1 MQGFILGGFT
11 WDLTCNKHVGLATP
25 ALPELAPGAA
35 AFLFPFSGLVF
46 AFELL
51 LLYWRTQL
59 LVTHRGEG
67 MVCSVCRGQA
77 SVLEASARGQVA
89 PGPQVLLLR

>member
-11 WDLTCNKHVGLATP
+11 WDLTCNKHVGLATS
-25 ALPELAPGAA
+25 ALPAV
-35 AFLFPFSGLVF
+35 FLFPFSGLLF

-51 LLYWRTQL
+51 LLYWRTRL
-59 LVTHRGEG
+59 LVTHGAEG
-67 MVCSVCRGQA
+67 RVCSVCQGQA
-77 SVLEASARGQVA
+77 SVLEASARGEVA